1 VNSVLIVIGTL
12 ISLIILFLAYR
23 WWTTTRDVNLLNQ
36 RILEQIDP
44 IAEAIQNGIEPDSSE
59 IKRLAAEPLTRN
71 ELHDV
76 LLFFQRLD
84 LFPNEYHNAQS
95 FAESD
100 MVRWLCHPNE
110 LECEPDE
117 IELMGIVTRE
127 QGKDK
132 TKVEYFVYR
141 FRMHEP
147 HWAAKDGWL
156 AGVAGPYQVHEPMPR
171 AVATFSRFE
180 AYDSKSLEEHVAFS
194 HDKLLQGFSR

>member
-1 VNSVLIVIGTL
+1 MNIVLIIIGTL
-12 ISLIILFLAYR
+12 ISLIIVFLVYR
-23 WWTTTRDVNLLNQ
+23 WWTTARDVNQLNR
-36 RILEQIDP
+36 RILEQIKP
-44 IAEAIQNGIEPDSSE
+44 IVEAIQGGIEPDSNE

-84 LFPNEYHNAQS
+84 LFPNEYHNAKS

-117 IELMGIVTRE
+117 IELMNIVTKE

-141 FRMHEP
+141 FRMYEP
-147 HWAAKDGWL
+147 HWAAKDSWL
-156 AGVAGPYQVHEPMPR
+156 AGVAGPYRVHEPMPGG
-171 AVATFSRFE
+171 AATFSRFE
-180 AYDSKSLEEHVAFS
+180 TYDAKSPDEHVNFC
-194 HDKLLQGFSR
+194 HNKLLQWISR